1 MQNESFPLFPAI
13 LNAVHKNG
21 IKVRLLTNNYTQ
33 PTCLGKIAPLDWF
46 QLNGIS
52 VRFYRTTTFMHSKFM
67 VVDKG
72 RRTLVSSV
80 NWSHTSFMR
89 NREAGVI
96 LEDCDCT
103 DMLNLYQS
111 VFEHDWDN
119 GLGYQLTNEYSR
131 DDQAFITDTTPM
143 SVILPPP
150 ANIDGAYVT
159 TLKKYSHVTVVSGY
173 TSPDNA
179 RDTVMGYLDKVQSSL
194 QVRN

>member
-1 MQNESFPLFPAI
+1 
-13 LNAVHKNG
+13 
-21 IKVRLLTNNYTQ
+21 
-33 PTCLGKIAPLDWF
+33 
-46 QLNGIS
+46 
-52 VRFYRTTTFMHSKFM
+52 MHSKFM

-119 GLGYQLTNEYSR
+119 GLEYQLTNEYSR
-131 DDQAFITDTTPM
+131 DDQAFITDTTQM

-159 TLKKYSHVTVVSGY
+159 TLKKYNDVTVVSGY